1 MSQGKPDQVE
11 AFKEE
16 HQEALRSIRLSRIL
30 LPMLIGVGA
39 VLYLLLRKFNWKEF
53 NKIEWTE
60 QTFIWLGISVLLFAA
75 WHLMYSVRLYV
86 LADGEFSWLKC
97 IELIFIWEFASA
109 VSPSSVGGSAVALFI
124 IAQEKLPVAK
134 TTTIVLYS
142 IVLDGFFFLATLPF
156 LFAIHGTEIMRP
168 GADDLVDAGGW
179 GLYFVIAYFL
189 MASYTLFFYYGM
201 FINPRQPKRILAFFT
216 KIKWLRRYRRKA
228 IQLGNDMIVASQELK
243 QKGWHFHFLA
253 GASTL
258 VIWMLRFVIL
268 SAIIIAFVDSVPRDF
283 WTQFELYARLET
295 MFLIFVFSPTPGGA
309 GLIELLFGGFL
320 SDYITS
326 PTVATVVST
335 FWRVLTYYFYLLA
348 GVIIIPNWIRK
359 ILNERRKMRM
369 QKQQAKKE

>member
-1 MSQGKPDQVE
+1 MSTQKPDQVE
-11 AFKEE
+11 NFKEE
-16 HQEALRSIRLSRIL
+16 HHEALRSIRLSRIL
-30 LPMLIGVGA
+30 LPILIGVGA
-39 VLYLLLRKFNWKEF
+39 VMYLLLRKFDLKEF

-60 QTFIWLGISVLLFAA
+60 QTFIWLGISVLLFMT
-75 WHLMYSVRLYV
+75 WHLMYSARLYV
-86 LADGEFSWLKC
+86 LANGEFSWWKC

-156 LFAIHGTEIMRP
+156 LFLIHGTTIMRP
-168 GADDLVDAGGW
+168 GADDIVDAGGW
-179 GLYFVIAYFL
+179 GLYFILAYVA

-201 FINPRQPKRILAFFT
+201 FINPTQPKRILAFFT

-243 QKGWHFHFLA
+243 QQGFRFHFLA
-253 GASTL
+253 GATTF
-258 VIWMLRFVIL
+258 VIWVLRFVIL
-268 SAIIIAFVDSVPRDF
+268 SAVIIAFVDTVPRDF

-335 FWRVLTYYFYLLA
+335 FWRLLTYYFYLLA

-359 ILNERRKMRM
+359 ILNERRRMRT
-369 QKQQAKKE
+369 QNQQS

>member
-201 FINPRQPKRILAFFT
+201 FINQIGRAH
-216 KIKWLRRYRRKA
+216 
-228 IQLGNDMIVASQELK
+228 V
-243 QKGWHFHFLA
+243 
-253 GASTL
+253 
-258 VIWMLRFVIL
+258 
-268 SAIIIAFVDSVPRDF
+268 
-283 WTQFELYARLET
+283 
-295 MFLIFVFSPTPGGA
+295 
-309 GLIELLFGGFL
+309 
-320 SDYITS
+320 
-326 PTVATVVST
+326 
-335 FWRVLTYYFYLLA
+335 
-348 GVIIIPNWIRK
+348 
-359 ILNERRKMRM
+359 
-369 QKQQAKKE
+369 